1 MRIHSIHRQESII
14 MQKNNTLRIALISI
28 LGVTAVF
35 VAAGW
40 MAFASGWVGFGKSA
54 APSAE
59 ERLKAERRKRSDED
73 ITLICEANYTM
84 PGNTLD
90 ATPKQYKEM
99 MAAGLDYKTM
109 VGWYQGVFSIS
120 ETRKGVM
127 VVKGNKAT
135 VSRPAMFERFGT
147 MVTGEQFT
155 LDRDSGA
162 FLQSLTI
169 KDGRKIEIVK
179 GYCGKLTKAPF

>member
-1 MRIHSIHRQESII
+1 MKQNDS
-14 MQKNNTLRIALISI
+14 LRIALISI

-35 VAAGW
+35 IATGW
-40 MAFASGWVGFGKSA
+40 LAYASGWIGFKGA
-54 APSAE
+54 AAQSAE
-59 ERLKAERRKRSDED
+59 ERLKAERTKRSDED

-90 ATPKQYKEM
+90 ATPKEYKEM

-147 MVTGEQFT
+147 MVTSEQFT
-155 LDRDSGA
+155 LDRSTGA

-169 KDGRKIEIVK
+169 KDGRKIEIIT
-179 GYCGKLTKAPF
+179 GYCGKMTKAPF